1 MTDMSRRAF
10 LTAGAA
16 GALGVAGLGL
26 AGCAPQTGGGATIPA
41 IRENWDEGDRG
52 HRRRIRR
59 RGRSGGYRGL

>member
-26 AGCAPQTGGGATIPA
+26 AGCAPQTGGELADTGNQ
-41 IRENWDEGDRG
+41 EN
-52 HRRRIRR
+52 
-59 RGRSGGYRGL
+59 